1 MSIKPSSAQCQGSCF
16 QQENTYTA
24 AELKK
29 VKLFFFGSV
38 QSLFTFHFK
47 LFAKSD
53 RGSLSFVNG
62 QAM

>member
-29 VKLFFFGSV
+29 VKLFFLAAFNHY
-38 QSLFTFHFK
+38 L
-47 LFAKSD
+47 
-53 RGSLSFVNG
+53 LSILNCLPRVTG
-62 QAM
+62 DLYLL